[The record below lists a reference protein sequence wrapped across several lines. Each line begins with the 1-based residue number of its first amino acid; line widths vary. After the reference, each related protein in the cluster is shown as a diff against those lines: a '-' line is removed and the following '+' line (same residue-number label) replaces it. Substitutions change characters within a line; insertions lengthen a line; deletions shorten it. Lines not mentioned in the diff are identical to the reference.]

1 MNKYN
6 SLNILPMLIF
16 LALMIFGATVASQ
29 SAYAFSCQTD
39 GIYINTGQITTIPV
53 DISLPT
59 SLDDTVTIT
68 DMSLTTTCDG
78 SLQIRGQEDALRT
91 TSATIS
97 NELTAQGYSG
107 YINTPEGLYNE
118 PLSTNVCVWP
128 ANADENCEINPTPG
142 YITLPLNIQISIK
155 HTSNIGDGVTIPA
168 GTEIAR
174 LDLEQRSYNS
184 WGWNKTW
191 SFVLKHDLV
200 IPAHTCKIDAS
211 TPSRVDLPPIPGSSL
226 SHKGSTAQDT
236 PFTIELKCNSNI
248 GVSLFL
254 DGAEDID
261 AAGNG
266 VLAINTGPDKATG
279 VGIQLLNNDLP
290 IEFQKDIY
298 VGTTSTEGFFKIPM
312 TARYYKTTS
321 LPVKAGDV
329 SASITYSLTYQ

>member
-6 SLNILPMLIF
+6 TLRLSNILPILIF
-16 LALMIFGATVASQ
+16 LALIIFGATVAPQ

-39 GIYINTGQITTIPV
+39 GIHINTGEGQITTIPV

-107 YINTPEGLYNE
+107 YIPPPEGLYNE
-118 PLSTNVCVWP
+118 PPSTNVCVWP
-128 ANADENCEINPTPG
+128 ANADENCEINPKPG

-174 LDLEQRSYNS
+174 LELEQRSFNS

-200 IPAHTCKIDAS
+200 LQNHIITC
-211 TPSRVDLPPIPGSSL
+211 
-226 SHKGSTAQDT
+226 
-236 PFTIELKCNSNI
+236 
-248 GVSLFL
+248 
-254 DGAEDID
+254 
-261 AAGNG
+261 
-266 VLAINTGPDKATG
+266 
-279 VGIQLLNNDLP
+279 
-290 IEFQKDIY
+290 
-298 VGTTSTEGFFKIPM
+298 
-312 TARYYKTTS
+312 
-321 LPVKAGDV
+321 
-329 SASITYSLTYQ
+329 